1 MKLFSIVVLYKGPT
15 KVTILKSASDLSS
28 FGYFQKSSVQ
38 EFMNFTSKIVVER
51 TQQKMRASVKEQDYI
66 FHVMCKE
73 SNLSGVIIS
82 DGDYPPRVSFT
93 LLNKILDEFASAV
106 SPSTWGTVKENSAN
120 YQGLESY
127 LSKYQNPSEAD
138 PMMKIQKDLDDTKV
152 IMHDTIESML
162 TRGEK
167 LDDLVAKSDDLSA
180 QSKTFYKTARKTNSC
195 CVIQ

>member
-106 SPSTWGTVKENSAN
+106 SPSTWETVKENSAN

-180 QSKTFYKTARKTNSC
+180 QSKTFYKAARKTNSC